1 MQRPL
6 PLPDGFHIGPLFV
19 PHLRRPPVRQPG
31 KAMHKPPEVYIDR
44 AAMKAER
51 GSELARAR
59 IAAHA
64 AFDPLWQSGAMSR
77 RAAYDWLAIQL
88 HLPVSA
94 CHMVLMD
101 VAMCQRAVT
110 ICRENLECNR
120 AAFDV
125 AAADFEDLTK

>member
-1 MQRPL
+1 MSYFDDNEDRIIYGMGRP
-6 PLPDGFHIGPLFV
+6 
-19 PHLRRPPVRQPG
+19 RRRSAPPPINRAKL
-31 KAMHKPPEVYIDR
+31 KAPP
-44 AAMKAER
+44 

-64 AFDPLWQSGAMSR
+64 AFDPLWQSGTMSR

-94 CHMVLMD
+94 CRMVPMD
-101 VAMCQRAVT
+101 VAMCQRVVA
-110 ICRENLECNR
+110 ICAAHPACKQ